1 MALSLVGNWYTEEA
15 RGVLL
20 STGINVVGGDTS
32 GLLLAPGVNV
42 VRGRF
47 EGLQAAG
54 VNVASGE
61 VRVGQVALG
70 VNVAGSALWGVQLAG
85 GGNVTGGSLGGIQG
99 AGGFNVTGGDFDGV
113 QGAAGFN
120 VARGAVRGAQWAM
133 GLNHAGSVTG
143 VQVAL
148 LNVGGDVTGAQVG
161 LINVAKVVTGVQLG
175 LVNVSEEVR
184 GVPLGLLSFEKKG
197 QFHVEA
203 WASDIQLT
211 NLAVKFGGKYVY
223 TTLLAGLGPDDR
235 LQRYSLGLGLGVHLP
250 LGERFWLDGDVAGS
264 MVRRVSDPFA
274 SSANVLTQGRLM
286 LGFNLFERLAVFAGP
301 TYNAFFA
308 WRDEDRFTLSTLP
321 VRQERLGMSTTTVQY
336 WPGVQLGVRI

>member
-1 MALSLVGNWYTEEA
+1 MALSLVGNWYTQEA

-32 GLLLAPGVNV
+32 GLLVAPGVNV

-61 VRVGQVALG
+61 VLVGQVAAG
-70 VNVAGSALWGVQLAG
+70 VNVAGSTLWGVQLAG
-85 GGNVTGGSLGGIQG
+85 GL
-99 AGGFNVTGGDFDGV
+99 NVTGGDFDGF

-120 VARGAVRGAQWAM
+120 VTRGAVRGAQWAV

-143 VQVAL
+143 AQVAL
-148 LNVGGDVTGAQVG
+148 LNVGGDITGAQVG
-161 LINVAKVVTGVQLG
+161 LVNVAKVVTGVQLG

-264 MVRRVSDPFA
+264 TVLRVSAPFT
-274 SSANVLTQGRLM
+274 SSANLLTQGRLM
-286 LGFNLFERLAVFAGP
+286 LGFNLFERFALFAGP

-321 VRQERLGMSTTTVQY
+321 VRQQRLGLSTTTVQY